1 MSEILRLQSVS
12 RNFSGL
18 KALRDVSLGIGKGEV
33 LGLIGPN
40 GAGKTTLVNV
50 VTGVTPASSG
60 TVTFMGRDITRVKTY
75 QSARLGLSR
84 TFQVVQPFAEFSALD
99 NVAAAALF
107 SQPGESIKSARQ
119 EARAHLAFVGLE
131 AQSDQPAAT
140 LTLAMRK
147 RLELAKALAM
157 KPKLLFLDEVNAGL
171 NSAEVERATRL
182 IHQLAENGIT
192 IVMIEHLMKVVLNVC
207 TRIVVLHNG
216 QLIAD
221 GAPRDVIKNPAV
233 VEAYLGQQVCAK
245 GWRSWLIHPLSSCK
259 ACARAM
265 ARFRCCGASIL
276 PYEAGRSLH

>member
-18 KALRDVSLGIGKGEV
+18 KALHDVSLGISKGEV

-60 TVTFMGRDITRVKTY
+60 TVTFMGQDITRVKTY

-84 TFQVVQPFAEFSALD
+84 TFQIVQPFAEFSALD

-107 SQPGESIKSARQ
+107 SQPGESIRSARQ

-182 IHQLAENGIT
+182 IHQLAESGIT

-233 VEAYLGQQVCAK
+233 VEAYLGQQYAQ
-245 GWRSWLIHPLSSCK
+245 
-259 ACARAM
+259 RA
-265 ARFRCCGASIL
+265 GAH
-276 PYEAGRSLH
+276 G

>member
-1 MSEILRLQSVS
+1 VSEILRLQSVS
-12 RNFSGL
+12 RHFSGL
-18 KALRDVSLGIGKGEV
+18 KALSDVSLGINKGEV

-60 TVTFMGRDITRVKTY
+60 TVTFAGQDITRVKTY

-84 TFQVVQPFAEFSALD
+84 TFQIVQPFAELSALD

-107 SQPGESIKSARQ
+107 SQPNESLKSAR
-119 EARAHLAFVGLE
+119 ESAREQLAFVGLE

-171 NSAEVERATRL
+171 NSAEVERATKL
-182 IHQLAENGIT
+182 IHELAASGIT

-216 QLIAD
+216 RLIAD
-221 GAPRDVIKNPAV
+221 GLPRDVIKNPSV
-233 VEAYLGQQVCAK
+233 VEAYLGQQYAQ
-245 GWRSWLIHPLSSCK
+245 
-259 ACARAM
+259 RA
-265 ARFRCCGASIL
+265 AAHG
-276 PYEAGRSLH
+276 

>member
-18 KALRDVSLGIGKGEV
+18 KALRDVSLGISKGEV

-50 VTGVTPASSG
+50 VTGVTPASAG
-60 TVTFMGRDITRVKTY
+60 TVTFMEQDITRVKTY

-107 SQPGESIKSARQ
+107 SQPGESIKSARE

-140 LTLAMRK
+140 LTLGMRK

-233 VEAYLGQQVCAK
+233 VEAYLGQQYAQ
-245 GWRSWLIHPLSSCK
+245 
-259 ACARAM
+259 RA
-265 ARFRCCGASIL
+265 GAH
-276 PYEAGRSLH
+276 G

>member
-1 MSEILRLQSVS
+1 MSEILHLNAVS
-12 RNFSGL
+12 RRFSGL
-18 KALRDVSLGIGKGEV
+18 QALREVTFAVSKGEV

-40 GAGKTTLVNV
+40 GAGKTTLVNTV
-50 VTGVTPASSG
+50 CGVTPANSG
-60 TVTFMGRDITRVKTY
+60 AVTFDGRDITRIKTF
-75 QSARLGLSR
+75 QAARLGLSR
-84 TFQVVQPFAEFSALD
+84 TFQIVQPFAEFTALD

-107 SQPGESIKSARQ
+107 SQAGESIKSARE

-131 AQSDQPAAT
+131 AQAGQPAAA

-171 NSAEVERATRL
+171 NSAEVERATEL
-182 IHQLAENGIT
+182 IHQLAASGIT

-221 GAPRDVIKNPAV
+221 GLPRDVIKNPAV
-233 VEAYLGQQVCAK
+233 VDAYLGQQYAQ
-245 GWRSWLIHPLSSCK
+245 RN
-259 ACARAM
+259 
-265 ARFRCCGASIL
+265 
-276 PYEAGRSLH
+276 AGHG

>member
-18 KALRDVSLGIGKGEV
+18 KALRDVSLSVSKGEV

-40 GAGKTTLVNV
+40 GAGKTTLVNT

-60 TVTFMGRDITRVKTY
+60 RVMFMGQDITRVKTY
-75 QSARLGLSR
+75 QSARLGLAR
-84 TFQVVQPFAEFSALD
+84 TFQIVQPFAEFSALD

-107 SQPGESIKSARQ
+107 SQPGENIRSARE
-119 EARAHLAFVGLE
+119 EARAHLAFVGLDSQ
-131 AQSDQPAAT
+131 ADQPAAT

-171 NSAEVERATRL
+171 NSAEVERAAKL
-182 IHQLAENGIT
+182 IHQLSESGIT

-221 GAPRDVIKNPAV
+221 GAPRDVIKDSAV
-233 VEAYLGQQVCAK
+233 VEAYLGQQYAQ
-245 GWRSWLIHPLSSCK
+245 
-259 ACARAM
+259 RA
-265 ARFRCCGASIL
+265 GH
-276 PYEAGRSLH
+276 G

>member
-1 MSEILRLQSVS
+1 MSEILQLQAVS
-12 RNFSGL
+12 RRFSGL
-18 KALRDVSLGIGKGEV
+18 QALRDVSFSVNKGEV

-50 VTGVTPASSG
+50 VTGVTPANSG
-60 TVTFMGRDITRVKTY
+60 TVLFMGQDITWVKTY

-84 TFQVVQPFAEFSALD
+84 TFQIVQPFAEFTALD

-107 SQPGESIKSARQ
+107 SQPGESLKSARD

-131 AQSDQPAAT
+131 TQSGKPAAT

-157 KPKLLFLDEVNAGL
+157 RPKLLFLDEVNAGL
-171 NSAEVERATRL
+171 NSAEVERATHL
-182 IHQLAENGIT
+182 IHQLAETGIT

-216 QLIAD
+216 QLIAN
-221 GAPRDVIKNPAV
+221 GIPRDVIKNTAV
-233 VEAYLGQQVCAK
+233 VEAYLGQQYAQ
-245 GWRSWLIHPLSSCK
+245 RT
-259 ACARAM
+259 RAH
-265 ARFRCCGASIL
+265 G
-276 PYEAGRSLH
+276 

>member
-1 MSEILRLQSVS
+1 MSEILKLQSVS

-18 KALRDVSLGIGKGEV
+18 KALRDVSLSVSKGEV

-60 TVTFMGRDITRVKTY
+60 TVTFMGQDITRVKTY

-84 TFQVVQPFAEFSALD
+84 TFQIVQPFAEFSALD

-107 SQPGESIKSARQ
+107 SQPGESIKSARE
-119 EARAHLAFVGLE
+119 EARQHLAFVGLE
-131 AQSDQPAAT
+131 AQSDQSAAT

-171 NSAEVERATRL
+171 NSAEVERATKL
-182 IHQLAENGIT
+182 IHQLAESGIT

-233 VEAYLGQQVCAK
+233 VEAYLGQQYAQ
-245 GWRSWLIHPLSSCK
+245 
-259 ACARAM
+259 RA
-265 ARFRCCGASIL
+265 GH
-276 PYEAGRSLH
+276 G

>member
-1 MSEILRLQSVS
+1 VSEILRLQSVS
-12 RNFSGL
+12 RHFSGL
-18 KALRDVSLGIGKGEV
+18 KALSDVSLSINKGEV

-60 TVTFMGRDITRVKTY
+60 TVTFAGQDITRVKTY

-84 TFQVVQPFAEFSALD
+84 TFQIVQPFAELSALD

-107 SQPGESIKSARQ
+107 SQPNESLKSAR
-119 EARAHLAFVGLE
+119 EAARERLAFVGLE

-182 IHQLAENGIT
+182 IHELAASGIT

-216 QLIAD
+216 RLIAD
-221 GAPRDVIKNPAV
+221 GQPRDVIKNPSV
-233 VEAYLGQQVCAK
+233 VEAYLGQQYAQ
-245 GWRSWLIHPLSSCK
+245 
-259 ACARAM
+259 RA
-265 ARFRCCGASIL
+265 AAHG
-276 PYEAGRSLH
+276 

>member
-18 KALRDVSLGIGKGEV
+18 KALRDVSLGISKGEV

-60 TVTFMGRDITRVKTY
+60 TVTFMEQDITRVKTY

-107 SQPGESIKSARQ
+107 SQPGESIKSARE

-233 VEAYLGQQVCAK
+233 VEAYLGQQYAQRA
-245 GWRSWLIHPLSSCK
+245 G
-259 ACARAM
+259 AR
-265 ARFRCCGASIL
+265 G
-276 PYEAGRSLH
+276 